1 MKSIYAEQY
10 RQIGLKIAYYR
21 KLRGLTQEELA
32 EQVGLTPAYIGHL
45 EAPNISKAL
54 SLDTLFDIAAVLEVV
69 TPIIAYIIDSNCHS
83 HPFSCFF
90 ICESTVFFCAARF
103 FNLCLDILIFLWYRV
118 LLQGGETHE
127 RHTEIVV

>member
-32 EQVGLTPAYIGHL
+32 EQVGLIPAYIGHL

-54 SLDTLFDIAAVLEVV
+54 SLDTLFDIAAVLDVS
-69 TPIIAYIIDSNCHS
+69 PQK
-83 HPFSCFF
+83 
-90 ICESTVFFCAARF
+90 
-103 FNLCLDILIFLWYRV
+103 FLAF
-118 LLQGGETHE
+118 ED
-127 RHTEIVV
+127 

>member
-10 RQIGLKIAYYR
+10 RQIGLKIADYR

-54 SLDTLFDIAAVLEVV
+54 SLDTLFDIAAVLDVS
-69 TPIIAYIIDSNCHS
+69 PQK
-83 HPFSCFF
+83 
-90 ICESTVFFCAARF
+90 
-103 FNLCLDILIFLWYRV
+103 FLAF
-118 LLQGGETHE
+118 ED
-127 RHTEIVV
+127 

>member
-1 MKSIYAEQY
+1 MKPIYAEQY

-54 SLDTLFDIAAVLEVV
+54 SLDTLFDIAA
-69 TPIIAYIIDSNCHS
+69 T
-83 HPFSCFF
+83 
-90 ICESTVFFCAARF
+90 
-103 FNLCLDILIFLWYRV
+103 LDVAPQKFLTF
-118 LLQGGETHE
+118 ED
-127 RHTEIVV
+127 